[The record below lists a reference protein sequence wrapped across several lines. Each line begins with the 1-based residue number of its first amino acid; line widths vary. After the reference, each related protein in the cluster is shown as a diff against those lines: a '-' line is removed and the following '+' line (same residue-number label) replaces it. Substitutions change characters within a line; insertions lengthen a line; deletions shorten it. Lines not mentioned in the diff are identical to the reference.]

1 MTTDPSTAHE
11 RLRAAVARLSAAP
24 DDTLADLTAM
34 LELMAEPSRL
44 SPMARY
50 LTLEWLG
57 ARDSEAL
64 DNRQLRHR
72 DLLAVICRSLVVDAV
87 TDLTVDDFASLLKM
101 HRHELVRL
109 INEGHVWAYDAG
121 RGPRVPT
128 WQLVKDS
135 SQAPIRFLSERL
147 SAVVAAIPDSAS
159 PSLVRRLMTT
169 ESPSLANSAGHA
181 STPVEWLAKG
191 KSHWPVIAIL
201 LRFLTG
207 NSDYATPLLFGKRVS
222 E

>member
-1 MTTDPSTAHE
+1 MTTEPLADYE
-11 RLRAAVARLSAAP
+11 RLRAAIARLSANP
-24 DDTLADLTAM
+24 DDTLGDLAAM

-44 SPMARY
+44 SPMTRY

-57 ARDSEAL
+57 ARDSVAR
-64 DNRQLRHR
+64 NIRQLRHQ
-72 DLLAVICRSLVVDAV
+72 DLLAVICRSTLIDAA
-87 TDLTVDDFASLLKM
+87 TDLTIDDFAALLKVD
-101 HRHELVRL
+101 RHQLVGL
-109 INEGHVWAYDAG
+109 INGGHVWAYNAG

-128 WQLVKDS
+128 WQLVRDS
-135 SQAPIRFLSERL
+135 SQDPIRLLGERL

-169 ESPSLANSAGHA
+169 ESPALTNTAGNTA
-181 STPVEWLAKG
+181 TPAEWIAQG
-191 KSHWPVIAIL
+191 NSHWPVMAIL

-207 NSDYATPLLFGKRVS
+207 NSDYATPLHFAGLVL